1 MNVVH
6 DLGQYGM
13 SHRRL
18 ERMMQCFRL
27 PEYPMDCE
35 KQDLCIRV
43 RKFLDSFNEHV
54 NRRFKPSWCMV
65 VDESMAQWKGV
76 GMPGLMYVARKP
88 TPLGREM
95 HTTACS
101 ETRIISFL
109 ERYEGKDVMAQAPL
123 VKDYS
128 KSSAVALRC
137 TKPYWHSGR
146 VVVIDSAFS
155 SVFTAKAMMEHGLHT
170 VGNVK
175 TAHKEYPLATLKKQV
190 TEREVTK
197 AYTTTVISTSRT
209 GSPFNCWPVEIATSS
224 QCFCWEP
231 ARLQR
236 QTRREREW

>member
-1 MNVVH
+1 
-6 DLGQYGM
+6 M
-13 SHRRL
+13 SHRRF

-35 KQDLCIRV
+35 KPDLCIRV

-155 SVFTAKAMMEHGLHT
+155 S
-170 VGNVK
+170 
-175 TAHKEYPLATLKKQV
+175 
-190 TEREVTK
+190 
-197 AYTTTVISTSRT
+197 
-209 GSPFNCWPVEIATSS
+209 
-224 QCFCWEP
+224 
-231 ARLQR
+231 
-236 QTRREREW
+236 